1 MSELAPKLTAF
12 IAELKQ
18 RQANNFAPA
27 RFIYIETLLIKAQTA
42 KSSIGKA
49 LKYKVE
55 LELNNYQQ
63 DFSQALQKSKTLAQQ
78 TIKNNPAS
86 AAQIEQL
93 LLNCQF
99 MAIERLAVQL
109 QPIEASPIARLND
122 YINQE
127 LSQSH
132 NEQQIS
138 FSDMLS
144 KIESKAVKNYQ
155 SHSQQQV
162 NKKDQ
167 EAELK
172 SFNSFKQFKGKYDTD
187 KLVEQIITLRPAN
200 LGPLNSHML
209 LIKSLESMRDLS
221 PQYLSRFMT
230 YIDALLRLEDANN
243 SKLKK
248 QRIKNKK
255 RISDDY

>member
-1 MSELAPKLTAF
+1 MPELAPELDAF

-18 RQANNFAPA
+18 QQANNFAPA
-27 RFIYIETLLIKAQTA
+27 RFVYIETLLIKAQTA
-42 KSSIGKA
+42 KPSVGDA
-49 LKYKVE
+49 LKQKVE

-63 DFSQALQKSKTLAQQ
+63 DFSQALQNAEILAKQ
-78 TIKNNPAS
+78 TIAKKPTS
-86 AAQIEQL
+86 SSQVQLL

-99 MAIERLAVQL
+99 TELKKLANRL
-109 QPIEASPIARLND
+109 QPIEASPLAQLNA

-127 LSQSH
+127 LDQTH
-132 NEQQIS
+132 NEQQTS

-144 KIESKAVKNYQ
+144 KIESNAVKNYQ
-155 SHSQQQV
+155 SPSQQQASESD
-162 NKKDQ
+162 K

-172 SFNSFKQFKGKYDTD
+172 SFNNFKQFKGKYDTD
-187 KLVEQIITLRPAN
+187 KLVEKVITLRPEN

-221 PQYLSRFMT
+221 PQYLSRFVT

-248 QRIKNKK
+248 KK
-255 RISDDY
+255 ITKG